1 MSAVQQEEE
10 RKTDISYQYFWP
22 QSSKLSLPFQSHKQ
36 TCVNVSRNMQN
47 PDVKNIAVVL
57 MKTKP
62 KAKPQ
67 KLNYTKLKDET

>member
-1 MSAVQQEEE
+1 
-10 RKTDISYQYFWP
+10 
-22 QSSKLSLPFQSHKQ
+22 
-36 TCVNVSRNMQN
+36 MQN

-67 KLNYTKLKDET
+67 KLNYTKLKDETWPEAILMIYSMKKKWGPSTSLSYCLSFKLSFSSHYLQD